1 MPALRRVSSAAQIRW
16 DRTVFAA
23 AAVFLWQSDC
33 DVLAVDV
40 DRFLQSRLKP
50 ANAAES
56 RQALAQAQLRR
67 TTARIILAVIIAID
81 LILGLYVLRMYYL
94 HPRTDDA
101 YVRANTIGVA
111 PQVSGTIVAL
121 PVRDNQHVKKGDLL
135 FVVDPRPYQ
144 AELDL
149 ATAQLALTE
158 LQIGALSRALGA
170 ARARQARAQADADY
184 ARQYLARIG
193 PLLKEEFVTANQVA
207 DARSKLKAAQASIDD
222 ARNQVGEA
230 EKQIGQ
236 YGDINALRAAAS
248 ARLYKARLNV
258 NYCYV
263 RASFDSYVT
272 NLNIAVGQ
280 YANQGKEVLSL
291 VDNRTWYVMANFR
304 ETFLPYIAPGM
315 GAQVYLLGYPNR
327 RFHGVVEGVGW
338 ALYQE
343 NFANAGG
350 LAQVAPTL
358 NWVRL
363 VERFPVRITLD
374 GREPE
379 CPYRMGATAV
389 VTIEGRGGRPLTLFT
404 SWLR

>member
-1 MPALRRVSSAAQIRW
+1 MGN
-16 DRTVFAA
+16 
-23 AAVFLWQSDC
+23 
-33 DVLAVDV
+33 
-40 DRFLQSRLKP
+40 FLQSHLKQ
-50 ANAAES
+50 AKVKSRHSLAET
-56 RQALAQAQLRR
+56 QFRR
-67 TTARIILAVIIAID
+67 TTTRIIFALVIVID
-81 LILGLYVLRMYYL
+81 LILGLYVLHAYYV

-111 PQVSGTIVAL
+111 PQVSGTIVEL
-121 PVRDNQHVKKGDLL
+121 PLRDNQHVKKGDLL
-135 FVVDPRPYQ
+135 FVVDPRPYR

-158 LQIGALSRALGA
+158 LQIGALSHALA
-170 ARARQARAQADADY
+170 SARARQERARADADY
-184 ARQYLARIG
+184 DRQYLARIG
-193 PLLKEEFVTANQVA
+193 PLLKEDFVTANQVA
-207 DARSKLKAAQASIDD
+207 DARSKLKAAQAGIDD

-236 YGDINALRAAAS
+236 YGDINALRAAAE
-248 ARLYKARLNV
+248 ARVYKARLNV
-258 NYCYV
+258 DYCYV
-263 RASFDSYVT
+263 HTPFDSYVT

-291 VDNRTWYVMANFR
+291 VDNRTWYVIANFR

-315 GAQVYLLGYPNR
+315 SAQVYLLGYPNR

-343 NFANAGG
+343 NFANAEG
-350 LAQVAPTL
+350 LAKVAPTL

-363 VERFPVRITLD
+363 AERFPVRITLD

-379 CPYRMGATAV
+379 FPFRMGATAV
-389 VTIEGRGGRPLTLFT
+389 VTIEGRGDSQMPIFT
-404 SWLR
+404 SWRR